1 MTLDPRR
8 RRIEHEPRSTKTIAK
23 LVCVKNPLM
32 SKEEARG
39 FTLRQTNESAAR
51 SFDQQRHGSEFQGIK
66 FLDRRYLIATLVKK

>member
-1 MTLDPRR
+1 
-8 RRIEHEPRSTKTIAK
+8 
-23 LVCVKNPLM
+23 M

-66 FLDRRYLIATLVKK
+66 FLDRRYLIATRVKK